1 MGRLRAQRFHIWIPD
16 GIRETIRMYQGKTV
30 NGRETCI
37 CGRMWMS
44 CPYVL
49 FFWQLNSWYDMKN
62 LRDCQTSAGFW
73 TKTELQES
81 MIPRCQSKLGY
92 PLEMEGSN
100 TRPST
105 PRTGPER
112 SSSRKGSK
120 LSAKSSDDV
129 NAPSNCAT
137 PRGGSKSISK
147 TGVFRTKTCKVARIG
162 SGSLLRTSCQHQIL
176 CQWIL
181 VYCCVCHSSGPWF
194 SPVSRMKNPPLFV
207 RWTCRSSTEAPLSSQ
222 PICEGHVQLRSRCE
236 RCTFQ
241 AYQALLTHDSVFE
254 KDDFSAGIT
263 SSGWKSAAPS
273 RYFGKIFRSSG
284 KPNLMI
290 LIWFNWYPSPKD
302 QESQSNEE
310 ILWCPSRF
318 IFWCF
323 SDAVGR
329 SIRSINVL
337 QSWHAALSLPTG
349 QNTFR
354 NAAVRRKHFQP
365 FLPHTFSWVCF
376 M

>member
-37 CGRMWMS
+37 CGRMRMS

-49 FFWQLNSWYDMKN
+49 LFWQLNSWYDMKN

-81 MIPRCQSKLGY
+81 MVPRCQSK
-92 PLEMEGSN
+92 LEMEGSN

-162 SGSLLRTSCQHQIL
+162 SGSLLRTSYQHQIL

-181 VYCCVCHSSGPWF
+181 VYCCVCHSSGSWF
-194 SPVSRMKNPPLFV
+194 SPVSGWKIHHFSSGEAVDPVQKRRSHLNQFV
-207 RWTCRSSTEAPLSSQ
+207 K
-222 PICEGHVQLRSRCE
+222 GMFQLRSRCE

-241 AYQALLTHDSVFE
+241 AYQALLTHDSVFD
-254 KDDFSAGIT
+254 KDFSAGIT

-273 RYFGKIFRSSG
+273 RYLGKFFRSSG

-290 LIWFNWYPSPKD
+290 LIWFNW
-302 QESQSNEE
+302 
-310 ILWCPSRF
+310 F
-318 IFWCF
+318 IC
-323 SDAVGR
+323 R
-329 SIRSINVL
+329 L
-337 QSWHAALSLPTG
+337 T
-349 QNTFR
+349 
-354 NAAVRRKHFQP
+354 
-365 FLPHTFSWVCF
+365 
-376 M
+376 